1 MRRLPSVALLV
12 VATVLVAAACGGA
25 GKVSEDHVSSCMQ
38 DSGKFRHIQTGSQV
52 QYTGSEGGVQA
63 VYTGPDGVTVNVLI
77 GQDAG
82 EASNLKNNLSESGVF
97 TDVNS
102 HRNVVYAVPSSFK
115 DSSDIQP
122 AYDVVKSCL

>member
-1 MRRLPSVALLV
+1 MTLRFWVQIIAHMRRLPSVALLV

-82 EASNLKNNLSESGVF
+82 EASNLKTAPRAF
-97 TDVNS
+97 P
-102 HRNVVYAVPSSFK
+102 HRVGIRSPPLRQLGSR
-115 DSSDIQP
+115 
-122 AYDVVKSCL
+122 